1 VKERA
6 LEILDEEIGELRK
19 KLTEL
24 PVDNTQPNQELY
36 FITRELGVIQK
47 VRQRLEAEL

>member
-1 VKERA
+1 VKEKV
-6 LEILDEEIGELRK
+6 LEIVDEEIGELRK

-24 PVDNTQPNQELY
+24 PVDNTHPNQELY

-47 VRQRLEAEL
+47 IRQRLEAEL

>member
-1 VKERA
+1 MKEKVLDI
-6 LEILDEEIGELRK
+6 LEEELYNLRK

-36 FITRELGVIQK
+36 FITRELVA
-47 VRQRLEAEL
+47 VQRIKSRVEDEL